1 MEELTMKKLMA
12 VMMILVLVVG
22 VGFAKT
28 NNDYDQYLINA
39 LNDDNVGIRTSAAQ
53 LLGERK
59 VEQAVEPLIKMVKSE
74 KNTSA
79 RIITAQALYKI
90 GAPKA
95 YEALM
100 EVAKQDKNK
109 TVRHVA
115 FSLAKEME
123 NKKFA
128 QL

>member
-1 MEELTMKKLMA
+1 MKKLMTVLMA
-12 VMMILVLVVG
+12 LVLVVS

-28 NNDYDQYLINA
+28 INDYDLYLINA

-59 VEQAVEPLIKMVKSE
+59 VEQAVKPLIKMVKSE
-74 KNTSA
+74 TNPSA
-79 RIITAQALYKI
+79 RIMTARALYDI
-90 GAPKA
+90 GNQQAFA
-95 YEALM
+95 ALK
-100 EVAKQDKNK
+100 EVAIKDKNK

-115 FSLAKEME
+115 FSLAKEIE

>member
-1 MEELTMKKLMA
+1 MKKLMT
-12 VMMILVLVVG
+12 VLMVLVLVVS
-22 VGFAKT
+22 VGFTKT

-39 LNDDNVGIRTSAAQ
+39 LNDDNIGIRTSAAQ

-59 VEQAVEPLIKMVKSE
+59 VEQAAKPLIKMVKSE
-74 KNTSA
+74 KRSSA

-90 GAPKA
+90 GTQKA
-95 YEALM
+95 YDALQ
-100 EVAKQDKNK
+100 EVAQKDKNK

-115 FSLAKEME
+115 FSLAMEME
-123 NKKFA
+123 SKKFA

>member
-1 MEELTMKKLMA
+1 MKKLMTA
-12 VMMILVLVVG
+12 IMILVLVVS

-59 VEQAVEPLIKMVKSE
+59 VVQAVKPLIKMVKSE
-74 KNTSA
+74 KNSSA
-79 RIITAQALYKI
+79 RIMTAQALYKI
-90 GAPKA
+90 GTQKA
-95 YEALM
+95 YDALQ
-100 EVAKQDKNK
+100 EVAQKDTNK

-123 NKKFA
+123 SKKFA